1 MGTRWQQHETR
12 DHRRTTHHQHEGS
25 TVEHTDTDA
34 GRGAAS
40 RHVPVMLTEVL
51 DLLAP
56 AWEAAAEH
64 GDVVHVDGTL
74 GMGGHAEAVLEA
86 NPQVRL
92 VGIDRDPQAL
102 ELAGERLARF
112 GERATLLH
120 AVNDE
125 IGEVLDELGLDT
137 VTSAFFDL
145 GVSSLQLDETER
157 GFAYAHD
164 APLDMRMDPTVGL
177 TAAEVLNTY
186 PARDLAR
193 VLSEYGE
200 ERFARKIAGAIVRE
214 REVDPFVTSGRL
226 VELLRSTIPM
236 ATQRGGGHPAKRT
249 FQALRIEVNEELVG
263 WSRALPAAL
272 SRVAVGGR
280 IAVLSF
286 HSLEDRI
293 TKRGLAAGATSM
305 SPPDLPVELPEHAPE
320 LRLLTRGALT
330 PSDAELDTNS
340 RSASVRLRAAER
352 IRVPRSTKG
361 HTR

>member
-1 MGTRWQQHETR
+1 M
-12 DHRRTTHHQHEGS
+12 
-25 TVEHTDTDA
+25 EHADTDTD
-34 GRGAAS
+34 RDAAS
-40 RHVPVMLTEVL
+40 RHVPVMLAEVL
-51 DLLAP
+51 DLLSP
-56 AWEAAAEH
+56 ALAAE
-64 GDVVHVDGTL
+64 GAVHVDGTL
-74 GMGGHAEAVLEA
+74 GMGGHAEAVLQA
-86 NPQVRL
+86 HPDVRL
-92 VGIDRDPQAL
+92 IGIDRDPQAL

-112 GERATLLH
+112 GERVTLVH

-125 IGEVLDELGLDT
+125 IGEVLDDLGLDT

-164 APLDMRMDPTVGL
+164 APLDMRMDPTVGP

-186 PARDLAR
+186 DGRELAR
-193 VLSEYGE
+193 VLSRYGE
-200 ERFARKIAGAIVRE
+200 ERFAQKIARAIVRE
-214 REVDPFVTSGRL
+214 REVTPFVTSGRL

-249 FQALRIEVNEELVG
+249 FQALRIEVNEELAG

-272 SRVAVGGR
+272 ARVGIGGR

-293 TKRGLAAGATSM
+293 TKRGLVAGATSTT
-305 SPPDLPVELPEHAPE
+305 PPDLPVELPEHAPE
-320 LRLLTRGALT
+320 LRLLTRGALM
-330 PSDAELDTNS
+330 PSESELDTNS

-352 IRVPRSTKG
+352 IRAPRPTKG
-361 HTR
+361 TAR

>member
-1 MGTRWQQHETR
+1 M
-12 DHRRTTHHQHEGS
+12 
-25 TVEHTDTDA
+25 EHTDTGD
-34 GRGAAS
+34 GRDAAS

-56 AWEAAAEH
+56 ALATEGA
-64 GDVVHVDGTL
+64 VHVDGTL

-86 NPQVRL
+86 HPDVRL

-112 GERATLLH
+112 GERATLVH

-125 IGEVLDELGLDT
+125 IGDVLDDLGLDA

-164 APLDMRMDPTVGL
+164 APLDMRMDPTVGM

-186 PARDLAR
+186 EARELSR

-200 ERFARKIAGAIVRE
+200 ERFARKIAREIVRE
-214 REVDPFVTSGRL
+214 REAAPFVTSGRL
-226 VELLRSTIPM
+226 VELLRRTIPM
-236 ATQRGGGHPAKRT
+236 AAQRGGGHPAKRT
-249 FQALRIEVNEELVG
+249 FQALRIEVNEELAG

-272 SRVAVGGR
+272 SRIAVGGR

-320 LRLLTRGALT
+320 LRLLTRGAST
-330 PSDAELDTNS
+330 PSGSELETNT

-352 IRVPRSTKG
+352 IRAPRRQKG
-361 HTR
+361 PVR